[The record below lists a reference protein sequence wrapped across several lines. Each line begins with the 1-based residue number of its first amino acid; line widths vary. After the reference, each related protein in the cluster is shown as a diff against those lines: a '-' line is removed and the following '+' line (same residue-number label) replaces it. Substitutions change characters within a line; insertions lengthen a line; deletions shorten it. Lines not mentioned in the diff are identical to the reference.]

1 MGGDG
6 CSWMEI
12 VGTHLQSNQQL
23 SERIDSFNNG
33 FEFIR
38 LVMKEYF

>member
-6 CSWMEI
+6 CSWVEI
-12 VGTHLQSNQQL
+12 AGGGGGGHLQSNQQH

-38 LVMKEYF
+38 